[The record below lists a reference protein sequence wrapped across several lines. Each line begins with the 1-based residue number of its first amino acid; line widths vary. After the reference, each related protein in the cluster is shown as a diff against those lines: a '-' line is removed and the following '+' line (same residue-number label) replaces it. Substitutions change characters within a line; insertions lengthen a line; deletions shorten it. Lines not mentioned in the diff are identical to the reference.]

1 HAIIL
6 NITSFEKLQ
15 KYITKIKVLTTLN
28 VVDETVVN
36 HYNRVNTIK
45 LRDIRNHHMT
55 IFNRKG
61 NWFYF
66 DEAAKMKVNQ
76 TFKQELKYIPSRK
89 YYWKNKEKQFM
100 KDYVERVNAFQLIE
114 ARCTEEY

>member
-36 HYNRVNTIK
+36 HYNRVNAFK

-76 TFKQELKYIPSRK
+76 TFKQELKYITFRK
-89 YYWKNKEKQFM
+89 HYWRSEGDQF
-100 KDYVERVNAFQLIE
+100 KRDYVERVNAFQL
-114 ARCTEEY
+114 EEGGGIYE